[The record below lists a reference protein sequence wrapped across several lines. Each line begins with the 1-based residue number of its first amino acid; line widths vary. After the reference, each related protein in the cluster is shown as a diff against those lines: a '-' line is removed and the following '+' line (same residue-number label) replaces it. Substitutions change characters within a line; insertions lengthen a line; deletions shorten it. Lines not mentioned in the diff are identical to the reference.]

1 MQQRATPRDHSMG
14 VRSRCWRRGRPAEPV
29 ALPSPGEGFQPLPLP
44 LPRTS
49 RGRSLLRRLKKDPTH
64 LCLILDPLCCCCCC
78 FFFFFAACVLS
89 LCVAPSL
96 GVCCCHCLVLHELC
110 TKQDETAPFLTCSF
124 APLCPLCMDLLV
136 LLQGS
141 ASVSAAA
148 TASYKKQIE
157 IAIGKTWLA
166 TATTPVGIAI
176 SQVSPRDIN
185 ANVNITGTR

>member
-1 MQQRATPRDHSMG
+1 M
-14 VRSRCWRRGRPAEPV
+14 SRLPWVSAAAI
-29 ALPSPGEGFQPLPLP
+29 ALC
-44 LPRTS
+44 
-49 RGRSLLRRLKKDPTH
+49 KN
-64 LCLILDPLCCCCCC
+64 
-78 FFFFFAACVLS
+78 
-89 LCVAPSL
+89 
-96 GVCCCHCLVLHELC
+96 
-110 TKQDETAPFLTCSF
+110 QDETASFLTCSF
-124 APLCPLCMDLLV
+124 APLCPLCMDFLI